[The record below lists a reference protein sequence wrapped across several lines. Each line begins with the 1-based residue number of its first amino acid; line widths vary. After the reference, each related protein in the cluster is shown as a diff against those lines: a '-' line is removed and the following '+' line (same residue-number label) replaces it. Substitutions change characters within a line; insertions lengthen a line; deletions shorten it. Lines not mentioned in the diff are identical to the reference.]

1 MSVRWCNISDRPISP
16 TISSV
21 FEQID
26 VNGLDA
32 LRASGPVVLLDVRT
46 DAEVGRGVI
55 EGTRHIALSEL
66 PGRAA
71 ELDPK
76 AVIVIYCQSGARS
89 AQACGFLAN
98 QGYEKLHNLQG
109 GIMSW
114 LRAGRPLAQL
124 GE

>member
-1 MSVRWCNISDRPISP
+1 M
-16 TISSV
+16 

-32 LRASGPVVLLDVRT
+32 LRANGPVVLVDVRT
-46 DAEVGRGVI
+46 DAEVARGVI
-55 EGTRHIALSEL
+55 DGTRHIALSEL
-66 PGRAA
+66 PGRVG
-71 ELDPK
+71 EFDPQ
-76 AVIVIYCQSGARS
+76 AVIVIYCQSGGRS
-89 AQACGFLAN
+89 AQACGFLAS

-114 LRAGRPLAQL
+114 LRAGRALAQL